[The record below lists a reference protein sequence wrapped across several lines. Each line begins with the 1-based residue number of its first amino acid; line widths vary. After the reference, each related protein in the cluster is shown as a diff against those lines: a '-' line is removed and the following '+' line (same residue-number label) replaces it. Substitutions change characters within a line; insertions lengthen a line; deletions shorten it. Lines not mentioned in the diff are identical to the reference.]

1 VSKFNF
7 CEHYFSP
14 LYTSMRKGKD
24 PDLYLGLMDP
34 DSGGPENMRIRIP
47 NTAFHTVI
55 VTTIS
60 SAMAKHQDPHA
71 AIIYCTVVVLCSGA
85 KVTLA
90 ARVDSFHESTDGH
103 IGIEYKEDIEKKID
117 KVTYLN

>member
-1 VSKFNF
+1 MIITF
-7 CEHYFSP
+7 
-14 LYTSMRKGKD
+14 
-24 PDLYLGLMDP
+24 
-34 DSGGPENMRIRIP
+34 
-47 NTAFHTVI
+47 
-55 VTTIS
+55 VTTTS
-60 SAMAKHQDPHA
+60 SKIVNHQDLHA

-117 KVTYLN
+117 KVRNLH

>member
-1 VSKFNF
+1 LK
-7 CEHYFSP
+7 P
-14 LYTSMRKGKD
+14 LQINTSSLLVTK
-24 PDLYLGLMDP
+24 
-34 DSGGPENMRIRIP
+34 
-47 NTAFHTVI
+47 VI
-55 VTTIS
+55 
-60 SAMAKHQDPHA
+60 
-71 AIIYCTVVVLCSGA
+71 LCSGA